1 MSAKTSPDRLSLVTR
16 AAVEVLGL
24 EGAAG
29 LTHRA
34 VDRHAG
40 LPEGSTSNHLRTR
53 DALINAISQFLTDH
67 DLATISRT
75 AATFESQ
82 SALSLESAADALAAI
97 VQRWTDKEAVLTTAR
112 LELFLIAYRDPE
124 FAARFA
130 EVRRTFRARASD
142 WLDALSPGAGRH
154 AGLLMALIEGLTSNQ
169 LLHAEGRMSRNEMKQ
184 AFRLALSALVEQPAT
199 VPPSA
204 RHGSAKDRRP

>member
-1 MSAKTSPDRLSLVTR
+1 MSAKTSTDRLSLVTQ

-40 LPEGSTSNHLRTR
+40 LPEGSTSNHFRSR
-53 DALINAISQFLTDH
+53 EALINAISQFLTDY
-67 DLATISRT
+67 DLETINRT
-75 AATFESQ
+75 AAAFASQ
-82 SALSLESAADALAAI
+82 NAVSLESAADALAAI
-97 VQRWTDKEAVLTTAR
+97 VHRWTDKEAVLTTAR
-112 LELFLIAYRDPE
+112 LELFLIAHRNPE

-142 WLDALSPGAGRH
+142 WLESLSPGAGRH
-154 AGLLMALIEGLTSNQ
+154 AGFIMALIEGLTSNQ
-169 LLHAEGRMSRNEMKQ
+169 LLHAEGRMSRHELKQ
-184 AFRLALSALVEQPAT
+184 AFRLSLSALV
-199 VPPSA
+199 
-204 RHGSAKDRRP
+204 K